1 MRRLALILIAATPL
15 FAALPTTTVYEIRQ
29 DATSGNVNGGGVN
42 PANANLFTDWT
53 ATSATGNSPVV
64 ASASVTFET
73 ADATDTWIWSIAGTG
88 WDVYRSCKIA
98 SVDTSGGTTATLDAA
113 IGHCID
119 YSPTNRNNGVPST
132 TAGIGSTGSPTG
144 GTILVDF
151 SQRAAARLAFTDLVV
166 GATTTQVTS
175 ATKPFSGKYTGNL
188 IQIVSG
194 TNCTQGW
201 SEVVSVATITA
212 TLTNSGGTA
221 AASCNAN
228 LGGAISL
235 GSATANR
242 TDDIFFEL
250 ATASATAANR
260 IYVRYSATAYANAVA
275 TIAAAGNVLQPIVIE
290 GYNTYRG
297 DRPRT
302 NATRPTFAM
311 GAVVF
316 TLGTAW
322 DVRNLNWT
330 GTASSVLS
338 TGSGAKIMSNS
349 IINSSTTA
357 NRAALAT
364 GSNNY
369 VWDNDLICY
378 RGYGINLN
386 SSTGTV
392 IANYIH
398 ASNIGVLQAVAG
410 NSIGTYVHN
419 IFAGN
424 VTHGLQY
431 SAATTALQNIEGNT
445 FYGWGASHIGNGVNI
460 ATGASA
466 IRFANN
472 TFSGLSTGINW
483 TDVQS
488 GSFSLNNNWYDNG
501 TDVTNMPRGDGAL
514 AVDPAFTSVSVV
526 SNSGTVT
533 AGASDLIVTDTTQNF
548 TTAGVVAGRDYFYL
562 VSGTNCTAGIY
573 GIATVG
579 TTTIT
584 LDLDPTSSS
593 TGSSIVYHIITGG
606 NFAVGTALKNAGFP
620 GVFAG
625 GTTTAY
631 TPVGAVSP
639 QVTSGGG
646 GGGHPIQ

>member
-1 MRRLALILIAATPL
+1 MNKLALLLLATSA

-29 DATSGNVNGGGVN
+29 DATAANVNGGGFN
-42 PANANLFTDWT
+42 PANASFFTDWT

-64 ASASVTFET
+64 ASASVTFVSG
-73 ADATDTWIWSIAGTG
+73 DATDTWVWSIAGTG

-98 SVDTSGGTTATLDAA
+98 SVDTSGGTSATLDAA

-119 YSPTNRNNGVPST
+119 YTPTDRNKGVPST

-144 GTILVDF
+144 GTLGLDF
-151 SQRAAARLAFTDLVV
+151 SQRASAKVAYTDLVI

-175 ATKPFSGKYTGNL
+175 STSPFSGKYIGNL

-201 SEVVSVATITA
+201 SEVVSVSSVTA

-260 IYVRYSATAYANAVA
+260 IYVRYSATAFSNAVV
-275 TIAAAGNVLQPIVIE
+275 TLAAAGNVLQPIVIE
-290 GYNTYRG
+290 GYQTYRG

-302 NATRPTFAM
+302 KATQPTFNM
-311 GAVVF
+311 GSVTF

-322 DVRNLNWT
+322 DVRNISWIGSAAN
-330 GTASSVLS
+330 VLA
-338 TGSGAKIMSNS
+338 TGSGNKVISCYFVN
-349 IINSSTTA
+349 NSTTA
-357 NRAALAT
+357 NRQAIGT

-369 VWDNDLICY
+369 IRDNDIVAY
-378 RGYGINLN
+378 RGYGVNLN
-386 SSTGTV
+386 SSTVTM
-392 IANYIH
+392 IDNYIH

-410 NSIGTYVHN
+410 NAIGTYIHN

-424 VTHGLQY
+424 VTHALQY
-431 SAATTALQNIEGNT
+431 SAGSTALQNIEGNT
-445 FYGWGASHIGNGVNI
+445 FYGWGASHIGNGINI

-466 IRFANN
+466 IRIANN
-472 TFSGLSTGINW
+472 TFSGLSTGVNW
-483 TDVQS
+483 TDVES
-488 GSFSLNNNWYDNG
+488 GVFTLNNNWYDNG

-514 AVDPAFTSVSVV
+514 AVDPAFTSVSIV

-625 GTTTAY
+625 GLTTAY

-639 QVTSGGG
+639 QVSSSGGQK
-646 GGGHPIQ
+646 GHPIQ